1 MAWIRSV
8 VISKRIV
15 APNVYV
21 AMSSKILRNDT
32 GKLFNT
38 RNHAAFD
45 LRRDPESRLGQES
58 ITNGLLTRSSL
69 SFFAKSV
76 ARVKKL
82 SEKIDFNAPR
92 DTLGV
97 SFRPF
102 YRQISARRTS
112 INDHVS

>member
-1 MAWIRSV
+1 MFTLLWAR
-8 VISKRIV
+8 KFKG
-15 APNVYV
+15 
-21 AMSSKILRNDT
+21 MILENF
-32 GKLFNT
+32 LT
-38 RNHAAFD
+38 RNHADFD

-69 SFFAKSV
+69 SFFAKSD

-102 YRQISARRTS
+102 HRQISARRTS